1 MADTWASI
9 RAAGDAA
16 RRGVE
21 AARIRAALEAHGW
34 SMSRAALALEV
45 DVETLSR
52 YLSRRHPEVCAER
65 RLMVSQKL

>member
-1 MADTWASI
+1 MADTWKSI
-9 RAAGDAA
+9 RADGDAA

-21 AARIRAALEAHGW
+21 AARIRAALEANGW

-65 RLMVSQKL
+65 RVMVSQKR